1 MRILGLV
8 SVFAT
13 LLSFVACSAGVDV
26 DHEDLEATE
35 RRRAD
40 AGAASHDSGM
50 PRDAGGSR
58 DAEAVQDADAAAVN
72 DAGPRSAPFDLR
84 IHITGFEAYVGKTLV
99 IGVVAGAPATVSKQ
113 LRVPSATFDVLLE
126 GGNPFV
132 FYQALRLAVDTDE
145 DRTCEASDF
154 LGWKDVPL
162 QSNDVQLDLSP
173 AALFTPTGSD
183 LAEHCRDLGIGVN

>member
-35 RRRAD
+35 RRGAD
-40 AGAASHDSGM
+40 AGAASQDSGK
-50 PRDAGGSR
+50 PRDAGGTR
-58 DAEAVQDADAAAVN
+58 DAEAVQDAAAMN

-84 IHITGFEAYVGKTLV
+84 VHITGFEAYVGKTLV

-132 FYQALRLAVDTDE
+132 FYQTLRLAVDTDE